1 MAQAKPVGT
10 APGAKPAPG
19 SSSPAANGMAAAPAG
34 TPTAVHFDGL
44 PMVGTF
50 FFDGKPVSGTS
61 TYCSGSVVRSKGKNL
76 VLTAG
81 HCANGLNAATH
92 RIFVPQ
98 YRYGLHST
106 AQPWGVFPVSDVY
119 KDPRYPT
126 KGDATRGPLSDLDFA
141 FVTVTPN
148 DKGSVENATGAL
160 TFTPVTTYE
169 HNVTVI
175 GYPSSDDNNKAHK
188 AITCN
193 VPTTRFYG
201 FRQMKMECGGY
212 YSGVSGGPWIKG
224 YDSKTNT
231 GQVIG
236 NVGGMGGGGD
246 VDWISYSP
254 IYGKDAQ
261 DLYNDANN
269 GIGSGNVKRPND
281 YQPPTD
287 GPALPGSGETWKHA
301 KQISAGDFSGTGHS
315 DLLVIWTDGE
325 VTLYPGDGNGGFRP
339 ERQLLA
345 PNAVW
350 KPVATVTAG
359 DFTGSNQFDLMVRW
373 DDGRMTLHGDVGTNG
388 LGAGIEM
395 APSGSIW
402 SHATQIAA
410 GRFNASTYVT
420 DLMVRWS
427 DGELSLFTNV
437 GAGTL
442 GQEYK
447 LKDPNSTW
455 KEATLLTSGQ
465 FSGNQKWDLM
475 VRWDSGEL
483 DNYVGTT
490 TGGLGGEQRIHG
502 PNKTWTHSVIMTTGQ
517 FTSDGLTNDLMIRWS
532 DGETTMYQDTRMNS
546 LGTER
551 MISPPA

>member
-1 MAQAKPVGT
+1 MAQAKPIDGVND
-10 APGAKPAPG
+10 KV
-19 SSSPAANGMAAAPAG
+19 SPAARGMAAAAPDGIPNASYSN
-34 TPTAVHFDGL
+34 GL

-50 FFDGKPVSGTS
+50 FFKGTPVSGDS
-61 TYCSGSVVRSKGKNL
+61 TYCTGSVVRSKGKSM

-81 HCANGLNAATH
+81 HCATQLKKSVE

-98 YRYGLHST
+98 YRYGLSSGD
-106 AQPWGVFPVSDVY
+106 QPWGVFPVLDVY
-119 KDPRYPT
+119 MDPRYPT
-126 KGDATRGPLSDLDFA
+126 NETTRGPLSDLDFA
-141 FVTVTPN
+141 FITLGTN
-148 DKGSVENATGAL
+148 AKGAAENVTGAL
-160 TFTPVTTYE
+160 TFTTSTSYD
-169 HNVTVI
+169 HKVTVV
-175 GYPSSDDNNKAHK
+175 GYPADGKTNSAHK
-188 AITCN
+188 AVTCD
-193 VPTTRFYG
+193 VPTSRFYP

-212 YSGVSGGPWIKG
+212 YGGVSGSPWIKG
-224 YDSKTNT
+224 YNPKTNT

-246 VDWISYSP
+246 VHWISYAP
-254 IYGKDAQ
+254 LYGKDAQ
-261 DLYNDANN
+261 DLYNDADN
-269 GIGSGNVKRPND
+269 GIGSGKVKRPNA

-287 GPALPGSGETWKHA
+287 GPLLPGSGETWKHA
-301 KQISAGDFSGTGHS
+301 KQMASGDFSGTGHS

-345 PNAVW
+345 PNAGW
-350 KPVATVTAG
+350 KYPATITGG
-359 DFTGSNQFDLMVRW
+359 DFAGSNQFDLLVRW
-373 DDGRMTLHGDVGTNG
+373 DDGRMTLHADVGSNG
-388 LGAGIEM
+388 LGIGTEM

-427 DGELSLFTNV
+427 DGELSLYTNV

-455 KEATLLTSGQ
+455 KDATLLTAGQ

-475 VRWDSGEL
+475 VRWSSGEL
-483 DNYVGTT
+483 DNYVGPTT
-490 TGGLGGEQRIHG
+490 SGLGSQQQIHG
-502 PNKTWTHSVIMTTGQ
+502 PNNTWTHSVIMTTGQ
-517 FTSDGLTNDLMIRWS
+517 YTGDGLTNDLVIRWT
-532 DGETTMYQDTRMNS
+532 DGETTMYQDTRRNS

-551 MISPPA
+551 MLAPPA

>member
-1 MAQAKPVGT
+1 
-10 APGAKPAPG
+10 
-19 SSSPAANGMAAAPAG
+19 
-34 TPTAVHFDGL
+34 
-44 PMVGTF
+44 MVGTF
-50 FFDGKPVSGTS
+50 FFDGQPLNGTT

-81 HCANGLNAATH
+81 HCANGLKKATH

-98 YRYGLHST
+98 YRYSLPAGT
-106 AQPWGVFPVSDVY
+106 QPYGVFPVNVLY
-119 KDPRYPT
+119 KDPRYPEG
-126 KGDATRGPLSDLDFA
+126 KATRGPLSDLDFA
-141 FVTVTPN
+141 FAVVAPN
-148 DKGSVENATGAL
+148 ARGQIENVTGAL
-160 TFTPVTTYE
+160 TFTPTTSYE
-169 HNVTVI
+169 HNVTVV
-175 GYPSSDDNNKAHK
+175 GYPDSIENNSTHK
-188 AITCN
+188 AITCD
-193 VPTTRFYG
+193 VPTSRFYG
-201 FRQMKMECGGY
+201 FRQMKMECKGY
-212 YSGVSGGPWIKG
+212 YAGVSGGPWIKG
-224 YDSKTNT
+224 YNASART

-269 GIGSGNVKRPND
+269 GADPSEIRRPD

-287 GPALPGSGETWKHA
+287 GPVLPGSGDTWKHA
-301 KQISAGDFSGTGHS
+301 KQMASGDFSGTGHS

-345 PNAVW
+345 PNAGW
-350 KPVATVTAG
+350 KPVATITAG

-373 DDGRMTLHGDVGTNG
+373 DDGRMTLHGDVGSRG
-388 LGAGIEM
+388 LDGGTEM
-395 APSGSIW
+395 AASGSIW

-410 GRFNASTYVT
+410 GRFNATTYVT

-455 KEATLLTSGQ
+455 KDATLLTSGQ

-475 VRWDSGEL
+475 VRWTSGAL
-483 DNYVGTT
+483 NNYVGTS
-490 TGGLGGEQRIHG
+490 TGGLGAEQPVHG
-502 PNKTWTHSVIMTTGQ
+502 PNKTWTHSVVMTTGQ
-517 FTSDGLTNDLMIRWS
+517 FTSDGLTNDLIIRWS
-532 DGETTMYQDTRMNS
+532 DGETTLYQDTRMNN
-546 LGTER
+546 LGTEI
-551 MISPPA
+551 MIAPPA

>member
-1 MAQAKPVGT
+1 
-10 APGAKPAPG
+10 
-19 SSSPAANGMAAAPAG
+19 
-34 TPTAVHFDGL
+34 
-44 PMVGTF
+44 MVGTF
-50 FFDGKPVSGTS
+50 FFDGQALNGKS
-61 TYCSGSVVRSKGKNL
+61 TYCSGSVVRSKGKSL

-81 HCANGLNAATH
+81 HCANSLKDATH

-98 YRYGLHST
+98 YRYGLPAGT
-106 AQPWGVFPVSDVY
+106 QPSGVFPIDEVY
-119 KDPRYPT
+119 KDPRYPEEG
-126 KGDATRGPLSDLDFA
+126 KATRGPLSDLDFA
-141 FVTVTPN
+141 FVVVAPN
-148 DKGSVENATGAL
+148 ARGQIENVTGAL
-160 TFTPVTTYE
+160 TFTPTTSYE
-169 HNVTVI
+169 HNVTVV
-175 GYPSSDDNNKAHK
+175 GYPDSIENNSTHK
-188 AITCN
+188 AIACD
-193 VPTTRFYG
+193 VPTSRFYG
-201 FRQMKMECGGY
+201 FRQMKMECKGY
-212 YSGVSGGPWIKG
+212 YGGVSGGPWIKG
-224 YDSKTNT
+224 YNASART

-261 DLYNDANN
+261 DLYNDADN
-269 GIGSGNVKRPND
+269 GIGPKNVHRGT

-287 GPALPGSGETWKHA
+287 GPVLPGSGETWKHA
-301 KQISAGDFSGTGHS
+301 KQIASGDFSGTGHS

-345 PNAVW
+345 PNADW
-350 KPVATVTAG
+350 KPAATITAG

-373 DDGRMTLHGDVGTNG
+373 DDGRMTLHGDVGSNG
-388 LGAGIEM
+388 LNGGTEM

-410 GRFNASTYVT
+410 GRFNAATYVT

-437 GAGTL
+437 SAGTM

-455 KEATLLTSGQ
+455 KDATLLTAGQ
-465 FSGNQKWDLM
+465 YSGNQKWDLM
-475 VRWDSGEL
+475 VRWTSGAL
-483 DNYVGTT
+483 NNYVGTT
-490 TGGLGGEQRIHG
+490 TGGLGTEQPIHG

-517 FTSDGLTNDLMIRWS
+517 YTGDGLTNDLIIRWS
-532 DGETTMYQDTRMNS
+532 DGETTMYKDTRMNN
-546 LGTER
+546 LGTEI
-551 MISPPA
+551 MIAPPA